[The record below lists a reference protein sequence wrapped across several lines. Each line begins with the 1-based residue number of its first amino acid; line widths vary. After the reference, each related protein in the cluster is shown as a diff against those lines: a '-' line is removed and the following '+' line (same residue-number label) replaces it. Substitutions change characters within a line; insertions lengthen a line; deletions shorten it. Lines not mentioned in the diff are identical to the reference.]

1 MNLEALKSFVGE
13 IFLRLGVPEASA
25 RLAAAALVAAD
36 VEGMPAH
43 GLRLVPVYVERILAG
58 SVSIATE
65 PKMVHDGGS
74 AIVLDAEN
82 MLGQLSSDWAIPM
95 VSERAREHGLAC
107 IAVRNAAHFGSAGF
121 WARQIAEAGL
131 VGVVLS
137 NGRPLRSTPAAAI
150 ALPSSAAPPF
160 VVDLQANRAA
170 AADPA
175 AAIARML
182 LPSDPARNLVLATAV
197 ELVCGGLSGGALG
210 PDLGAF
216 GGDSA
221 TPCGASQVFL
231 AIDPARFGIRDLAER
246 VAGYATTATPA
257 VARRR
262 CEDQFAVPPELVARL
277 NECAARA
284 GVVRRLD

>member
-1 MNLEALKSFVGE
+1 MNLEALKSFVAD
-13 IFLRLGVPEASA
+13 IFGRLGLPDASA

-36 VEGMPAH
+36 AEGMPAH

-65 PKMVHDGGS
+65 PKVLHDGGS
-74 AIVLDAEN
+74 AIVLDAEH

-95 VSERAREHGLAC
+95 VSERAREHGIAC

-137 NGRPLRSTPAAAI
+137 NGRPLRSTPAAAV
-150 ALPSSAAPPF
+150 ALPSSAAHPF
-160 VVDLQANRAA
+160 VVDLQANRA

-182 LPSDPARNLVLATAV
+182 LPSDPAHLALATAV
-197 ELVCGGLSGGALG
+197 ELLCGGLSAGALG
-210 PDLGAF
+210 TDLGAF
-216 GGDSA
+216 EGDSA
-221 TPCGASQVFL
+221 IACNASQLFL
-231 AIDPARFGIRDLAER
+231 AIDPGRFGVKDLAER
-246 VAGYATTATPA
+246 VAGYATTHKPA
-257 VARRR
+257 IPKPH
-262 CEDQFAVPPELVARL
+262 CQDEFAVPPELVAKL
-277 NECAARA
+277 NDCAARV
-284 GVVRRLD
+284 GVQRTLE